1 MDSMTP
7 ERTKPAA
14 GQGRSGGDR
23 TAPFRESEL
32 YPPLKA
38 WLEQNGYEVHGEVL
52 NCDLAAR
59 RGEELVLIELKR
71 AVNLELLLQL
81 VRRQEAEAAVYAAVP
96 APKAMNNRRWR
107 ELTRLLKRLEVGLI
121 LIFTDSPRR
130 RVEVAF
136 HPRPLELRRRKN
148 LTRAILAEMSGRSVD
163 RNCGGVNRRQL
174 MTAYREK
181 ALAAAEALEDLGPSP
196 PKAVRDQGIGPK
208 AGDILRDNHYGW
220 FERLG
225 RGLYGLTEKGRQAL
239 AEYRDQT
246 GNL

>member
-1 MDSMTP
+1 MTTGKT
-7 ERTKPAA
+7 ENVAL
-14 GQGRSGGDR
+14 
-23 TAPFRESEL
+23 RESDL

-38 WLEQNGYEVHGEVL
+38 WLEESGYEVHGEVL

-71 AVNLELLLQL
+71 AVNLDLLLQV

-107 ELTRLLKRLEVGLI
+107 DLTRLLQRLEAGLI
-121 LIFTDSPRR
+121 LIFTDSPRH

-136 HPRPLELRRRKN
+136 HPLPRERRRRKN

-163 RNCGGVNRRQL
+163 LNCGGSNRCKI

-181 ALAAAEALEDLGPSP
+181 ALEAAEALELLGPAS
-196 PKAVRDQGIGPK
+196 PKAVRDRGVGVK
-208 AGDILRDNHYGW
+208 SGDILRDNHYGW
-220 FERLG
+220 FERLD

-239 AEYRDQT
+239 DEYRALR
-246 GNL
+246 GS

>member
-1 MDSMTP
+1 VKA
-7 ERTKPAA
+7 KPVALK
-14 GQGRSGGDR
+14 
-23 TAPFRESEL
+23 ESDL

-59 RGEELVLIELKR
+59 RGLELVLIELKL

-81 VRRQEAEAAVYAAVP
+81 LRRQEAEAAVYAAVP
-96 APKAMNNRRWR
+96 APKSMNSRRWR

-136 HPRPLELRRRKN
+136 HPLPPERRRRPK
-148 LTRAILAEMSGRSVD
+148 LTRAILAEMSGRSAD
-163 RNCGGVNRRQL
+163 RNCGGVSRRQI

-181 ALAAAEALEDLGPSP
+181 ALAAAEALDQLGPSS
-196 PKAVRDQGIGPK
+196 PKAVRDKGVGPK

-225 RGLYGLTEKGRQAL
+225 RGLYGLTEKGSLAL
-239 AEYRDQT
+239 KEYQ
-246 GNL
+246 GLGPIQK